1 MFAFGLLE
9 LYFMSAIMLRFV
21 SHSSS
26 NLLEIRFLRPHIL
39 NRANTRS
46 PSTGPIDPPLPVA
59 RGSKSKHFAKN
70 NPSQRLNPLTSDCI
84 ILPDQNISYKHHRKL
99 RVSDS
104 PDLAIP
110 GCVLWFNFSLL
121 KR

>member
-1 MFAFGLLE
+1 
-9 LYFMSAIMLRFV
+9 MLRFV
-21 SHSSS
+21 SLCSS
-26 NLLEIRFLRPHIL
+26 NLLEIRILRPHIL
-39 NRANTRS
+39 NRANTRP
-46 PSTGPIDPPLPVA
+46 PSTGPIDPPLPGA
-59 RGSKSKHFAKN
+59 RGSKSKHFAEN
-70 NPSQRLNPLTSDCI
+70 NPSQLLNSLTSYCF
-84 ILPDQNISYKHHRKL
+84 ILPDQNISQKLHCKL